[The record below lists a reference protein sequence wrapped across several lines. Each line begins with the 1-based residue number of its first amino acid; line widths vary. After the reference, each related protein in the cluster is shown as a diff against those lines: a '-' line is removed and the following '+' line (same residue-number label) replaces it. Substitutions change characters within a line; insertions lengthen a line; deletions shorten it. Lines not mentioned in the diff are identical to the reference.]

1 MARVDG
7 AIFLEVNLDIS
18 QAEKALA
25 QLKLKITAL
34 ESQILRMSRAPHND
48 WFKSSLDTLERLKA
62 QAGQMEKTVRRQSR
76 AAAAGGGQDAKKAQD
91 KAAAPQPGPPV
102 QAGKVSAEAPGG
114 GGKGA
119 GKTGSAAQQ
128 ALAAFQKLPAK
139 IARGADLAGKL
150 NAFALASEHLG
161 GVFQRLGGIL
171 KSLPA
176 FSVVQ
181 QSFAAV
187 GQQLRGYLAAD
198 KQIAAALG
206 RLNGVLL
213 TAAQPIY
220 AAMLPALAALI
231 DLMTRVG
238 AVAGRFASALFGKT
252 AQQSQADA
260 KALYGQAGGGS
271 AGGAAEPGAPTFDY
285 DYGGQS
291 AGSWGQAFAEMA
303 DTVLGSAV
311 PQLQAGLAAFSG
323 WMNGFSGRLYEMFT
337 FPGLQE
343 KVQQIGQQ
351 LAAALNNMVGSIDW
365 NLLGAGLNL
374 AVLGMA
380 DFLYTFDWTGF
391 GMGLAALISGA
402 VSAVDW
408 NAAGLLLWSGFKL
421 ALETLAGLLL
431 ALDMTGLAGAASSLV
446 TGFFN
451 AMTQTLQT
459 IEWQAVGEQI
469 RLFLTGLDWQGI
481 ANSVFEA
488 IGQAFQAALEFVSGL
503 LGTDLLAEVISEG
516 LTKILELLTA
526 FADWVAGNQEA
537 ISNIAA
543 VVGFFAA
550 AFGLVNAAVT
560 LWTAI
565 SAVAAAGTVALGA
578 AIAFLTSPIGLA
590 VAAVGAIIA
599 VVALLV
605 KNWDSVKAAAGSA
618 WDAIV
623 QRWSAAGKWF
633 DSAVAQPM
641 RNILNQIIRAINAVI
656 GGFNRI
662 SFRIPDWAP
671 IGAGQTFGL
680 NIPKI
685 PALAAGAAIPPN
697 REFLAVLGDQRSGT
711 NIEAPLAI
719 IEQAVE
725 NVISRMGGAD
735 GGGRYFPRPDG
746 RAARPPD
753 GPSTR
758 ITPSTTRRTST
769 PSATSCGIS
778 RRRRLQR
785 NRSTRRK
792 RTWPRW
798 KRPRRK
804 RKPKRRQA
812 RRRQRQ
818 ARGARR
824 RMRRK
829 QRLTVRRQ
837 SPRRKPQKPRSRK
850 RSRQRIPQPGRRKAR
865 QSPQKPRSSTAES
878 PPSRRTVLGGSGPR
892 TRRNTAIRASNRC
905 FRL

>member
-34 ESQILRMSRAPHND
+34 ESQIRRMSRAPHND

-150 NAFALASEHLG
+150 NAFALASEPLG

-187 GQQLRGYLAAD
+187 GQQLA
-198 KQIAAALG
+198 
-206 RLNGVLL
+206 
-213 TAAQPIY
+213 T
-220 AAMLPALAALI
+220 
-231 DLMTRVG
+231 
-238 AVAGRFASALFGKT
+238 
-252 AQQSQADA
+252 
-260 KALYGQAGGGS
+260 
-271 AGGAAEPGAPTFDY
+271 
-285 DYGGQS
+285 
-291 AGSWGQAFAEMA
+291 
-303 DTVLGSAV
+303 
-311 PQLQAGLAAFSG
+311 
-323 WMNGFSGRLYEMFT
+323 
-337 FPGLQE
+337 
-343 KVQQIGQQ
+343 
-351 LAAALNNMVGSIDW
+351 ALNNMVGSIDW

-391 GMGLAALISGA
+391 GMGLAALIGGA

-421 ALETLAGLLL
+421 ALEMLAGLLL

-526 FADWVAGNQEA
+526 FADWVTGNQEA

-565 SAVAAAGTVALGA
+565 SAAAAAGTAALGA

-641 RNILNQIIRAINAVI
+641 RNILNQIIRDELRYIAAV
-656 GGFNRI
+656 
-662 SFRIPDWAP
+662 
-671 IGAGQTFGL
+671 Q
-680 NIPKI
+680 
-685 PALAAGAAIPPN
+685 AA
-697 REFLAVLGDQRSGT
+697 
-711 NIEAPLAI
+711 
-719 IEQAVE
+719 
-725 NVISRMGGAD
+725 
-735 GGGRYFPRPDG
+735 
-746 RAARPPD
+746 
-753 GPSTR
+753 
-758 ITPSTTRRTST
+758 
-769 PSATSCGIS
+769 
-778 RRRRLQR
+778 
-785 NRSTRRK
+785 K
-792 RTWPRW
+792 
-798 KRPRRK
+798 
-804 RKPKRRQA
+804 
-812 RRRQRQ
+812 
-818 ARGARR
+818 
-824 RMRRK
+824 
-829 QRLTVRRQ
+829 
-837 SPRRKPQKPRSRK
+837 
-850 RSRQRIPQPGRRKAR
+850 
-865 QSPQKPRSSTAES
+865 
-878 PPSRRTVLGGSGPR
+878 
-892 TRRNTAIRASNRC
+892 
-905 FRL
+905 

>member
-34 ESQILRMSRAPHND
+34 ESQIRRMSRAPHND

-161 GVFQRLGGIL
+161 GVFQRIGGIL

-206 RLNGVLL
+206 RLKGVLL

-285 DYGGQS
+285 DYGGKS

-365 NLLGAGLNL
+365 NLLGAALGAGLNL

-543 VVGFFAA
+543 VVGSFAA

-565 SAVAAAGTVALGA
+565 SAAAAAGTAALGA

-605 KNWDSVKAAAGSA
+605 KNWDSVKTAAGSA

-711 NIEAPLAI
+711 NIEAPLAT

-753 GPSTR
+753 GHQPELHHR
-758 ITPSTTRRTST
+758 LPGERVHHPRR
-769 PSATSCGIS
+769 AAVYRGGAGCKGIG
-778 RRRRLQR
+778 RRVGGERGRAGNVLAGSE
-785 NRSTRRK
+785 NRSGGK
-792 RTWPRW
+792 R
-798 KRPRRK
+798 
-804 RKPKRRQA
+804 
-812 RRRQRQ
+812 
-818 ARGARR
+818 G
-824 RMRRK
+824 
-829 QRLTVRRQ
+829 V
-837 SPRRKPQKPRSRK
+837 
-850 RSRQRIPQPGRRKAR
+850 
-865 QSPQKPRSSTAES
+865 
-878 PPSRRTVLGGSGPR
+878 GSGKR
-892 TRRNTAIRASNRC
+892 GDRVGGCAENSG
-905 FRL
+905 

>member
-34 ESQILRMSRAPHND
+34 ESQIRRMSRAPHND

-128 ALAAFQKLPAK
+128 ALAVFQKLPAK

-206 RLNGVLL
+206 RLKGVLL

-220 AAMLPALAALI
+220 AVMLPAFAALI

-343 KVQQIGQQ
+343 KV
-351 LAAALNNMVGSIDW
+351 
-365 NLLGAGLNL
+365 
-374 AVLGMA
+374 
-380 DFLYTFDWTGF
+380 
-391 GMGLAALISGA
+391 
-402 VSAVDW
+402 
-408 NAAGLLLWSGFKL
+408 
-421 ALETLAGLLL
+421 
-431 ALDMTGLAGAASSLV
+431 
-446 TGFFN
+446 
-451 AMTQTLQT
+451 
-459 IEWQAVGEQI
+459 
-469 RLFLTGLDWQGI
+469 
-481 ANSVFEA
+481 
-488 IGQAFQAALEFVSGL
+488 
-503 LGTDLLAEVISEG
+503 
-516 LTKILELLTA
+516 
-526 FADWVAGNQEA
+526 
-537 ISNIAA
+537 
-543 VVGFFAA
+543 
-550 AFGLVNAAVT
+550 
-560 LWTAI
+560 
-565 SAVAAAGTVALGA
+565 
-578 AIAFLTSPIGLA
+578 
-590 VAAVGAIIA
+590 
-599 VVALLV
+599 
-605 KNWDSVKAAAGSA
+605 
-618 WDAIV
+618 
-623 QRWSAAGKWF
+623 
-633 DSAVAQPM
+633 
-641 RNILNQIIRAINAVI
+641 
-656 GGFNRI
+656 
-662 SFRIPDWAP
+662 
-671 IGAGQTFGL
+671 
-680 NIPKI
+680 
-685 PALAAGAAIPPN
+685 
-697 REFLAVLGDQRSGT
+697 
-711 NIEAPLAI
+711 
-719 IEQAVE
+719 
-725 NVISRMGGAD
+725 
-735 GGGRYFPRPDG
+735 
-746 RAARPPD
+746 
-753 GPSTR
+753 
-758 ITPSTTRRTST
+758 
-769 PSATSCGIS
+769 
-778 RRRRLQR
+778 
-785 NRSTRRK
+785 
-792 RTWPRW
+792 
-798 KRPRRK
+798 
-804 RKPKRRQA
+804 
-812 RRRQRQ
+812 
-818 ARGARR
+818 
-824 RMRRK
+824 
-829 QRLTVRRQ
+829 
-837 SPRRKPQKPRSRK
+837 
-850 RSRQRIPQPGRRKAR
+850 
-865 QSPQKPRSSTAES
+865 
-878 PPSRRTVLGGSGPR
+878 
-892 TRRNTAIRASNRC
+892 
-905 FRL
+905 

>member
-34 ESQILRMSRAPHND
+34 ESQIRRMSRAPHND

-76 AAAAGGGQDAKKAQD
+76 AAAAGGGQD
-91 KAAAPQPGPPV
+91 KAAALQPGPPV

-114 GGKGA
+114 GNKGA

-206 RLNGVLL
+206 RLKGVLL

-220 AAMLPALAALI
+220 DVMLPAFAALI

-343 KVQQIGQQ
+343 KV
-351 LAAALNNMVGSIDW
+351 
-365 NLLGAGLNL
+365 
-374 AVLGMA
+374 
-380 DFLYTFDWTGF
+380 
-391 GMGLAALISGA
+391 
-402 VSAVDW
+402 
-408 NAAGLLLWSGFKL
+408 
-421 ALETLAGLLL
+421 
-431 ALDMTGLAGAASSLV
+431 
-446 TGFFN
+446 
-451 AMTQTLQT
+451 
-459 IEWQAVGEQI
+459 
-469 RLFLTGLDWQGI
+469 
-481 ANSVFEA
+481 
-488 IGQAFQAALEFVSGL
+488 
-503 LGTDLLAEVISEG
+503 
-516 LTKILELLTA
+516 
-526 FADWVAGNQEA
+526 
-537 ISNIAA
+537 
-543 VVGFFAA
+543 
-550 AFGLVNAAVT
+550 
-560 LWTAI
+560 
-565 SAVAAAGTVALGA
+565 
-578 AIAFLTSPIGLA
+578 
-590 VAAVGAIIA
+590 
-599 VVALLV
+599 
-605 KNWDSVKAAAGSA
+605 
-618 WDAIV
+618 
-623 QRWSAAGKWF
+623 
-633 DSAVAQPM
+633 
-641 RNILNQIIRAINAVI
+641 
-656 GGFNRI
+656 
-662 SFRIPDWAP
+662 
-671 IGAGQTFGL
+671 
-680 NIPKI
+680 
-685 PALAAGAAIPPN
+685 
-697 REFLAVLGDQRSGT
+697 
-711 NIEAPLAI
+711 
-719 IEQAVE
+719 
-725 NVISRMGGAD
+725 
-735 GGGRYFPRPDG
+735 
-746 RAARPPD
+746 
-753 GPSTR
+753 
-758 ITPSTTRRTST
+758 
-769 PSATSCGIS
+769 
-778 RRRRLQR
+778 
-785 NRSTRRK
+785 
-792 RTWPRW
+792 
-798 KRPRRK
+798 
-804 RKPKRRQA
+804 
-812 RRRQRQ
+812 
-818 ARGARR
+818 
-824 RMRRK
+824 
-829 QRLTVRRQ
+829 
-837 SPRRKPQKPRSRK
+837 
-850 RSRQRIPQPGRRKAR
+850 
-865 QSPQKPRSSTAES
+865 
-878 PPSRRTVLGGSGPR
+878 
-892 TRRNTAIRASNRC
+892 
-905 FRL
+905 